1 MRIKKGSSMKK
12 QRKKLIRI
20 FLLLLTITIY
30 IVVNL
35 SGHQIY
41 YYTHSQ
47 KTDKSLTPIVVIYN
61 LGEIMTKPKR
71 ESDGRYHYTVPGN
84 SIRYDYTKSISYSYR
99 NGEGIKR
106 LHTSFSISN
115 HANETYISYQLS
127 PELKITNIVEFS
139 PDKIHD
145 VAQKPEDQAM
155 VDRYVKQLTD
165 HVLETRV
172 VPPLFNLQW
181 LYDLT
186 FDEKKVLHLEDE

>member
-1 MRIKKGSSMKK
+1 MKK
-12 QRKKLIRI
+12 RRKKSIIRTFLFLIAI
-20 FLLLLTITIY
+20 FIY
-30 IVVNL
+30 IFSNL

-47 KTDKSLTPIVVIYN
+47 KTDKRLTPIVVIYS
-61 LGEIMTKPKR
+61 LGEIMIKPKR
-71 ESDGRYHYTVPGN
+71 ESDGKYEYVSPGN
-84 SIRYDYTKSISYSYR
+84 AIIFEKSKYVSVSYGS
-99 NGEGIKR
+99 GDKGKE
-106 LHTSFSISN
+106 LHSLFSIWDYES
-115 HANETYISYQLS
+115 EISMYYHLS
-127 PELKITNIVEFS
+127 PKLKITNIVEFS

-145 VAQKPEDQAM
+145 VVQKPEDQAM

-186 FDEKKVLHLEDE
+186 FDEKKVLHLGDE